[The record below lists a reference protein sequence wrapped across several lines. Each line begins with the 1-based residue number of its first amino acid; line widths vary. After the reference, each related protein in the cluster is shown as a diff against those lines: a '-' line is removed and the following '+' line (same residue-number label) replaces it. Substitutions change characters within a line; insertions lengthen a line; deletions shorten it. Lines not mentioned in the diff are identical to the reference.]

1 LFTAF
6 SDRPEKSFASV
17 ERHAPRRRIPL
28 KRAHPALVNSKGN
41 AMSTQKFVRP
51 LTLGGAAAVAAVT
64 VLGFAAPAS
73 AETAVDEPS
82 SFTSAFTVMAT
93 PEQVLNADAVAT
105 PGEAGATGQFNL
117 RVNSDLDIICYDI
130 TLTGVTGDYMSP
142 AKTATHIHQAA
153 TGLAGPPRIA
163 FPNPT
168 PVGDG
173 PRTSSG
179 CLQGPFTT
187 GVLANGVDTGEGFS
201 LTALE
206 GNAAAFAGDSHT
218 TAFPAGVV
226 RGQLTQVPVGGGAT
240 ATVAAETTEAGAGTA
255 TAVAVGLGAAGVLAL
270 AGFGVSRRR
279 NARS

>member
-1 LFTAF
+1 
-6 SDRPEKSFASV
+6 
-17 ERHAPRRRIPL
+17 
-28 KRAHPALVNSKGN
+28 VNPKGN
-41 AMSTQKFVRP
+41 SMSNKQLLRP
-51 LTLGGAAAVAAVT
+51 LTLGGAAALAAVT

-73 AETAVDEPS
+73 AETTVDEPS

-93 PEQVLNADAVAT
+93 PDQVLNADAVAT
-105 PGEAGATGQFNL
+105 PGEAGATGQFNF

-168 PVGDG
+168 PVGDE

-187 GVLANGVDTGEGFS
+187 GVLANGVDTGDGFS
-201 LTALE
+201 LKTLE
-206 GNAAAFAGDSHT
+206 ADPASFAGDSHT
-218 TAFPAGVV
+218 VAFPAGVV
-226 RGQLTQVPVGGGAT
+226 RGQLTQVPVGGLQTGGGAT
-240 ATVAAETTEAGAGTA
+240 AVTAADDSGTDTATTVAF
-255 TAVAVGLGAAGVLAL
+255 GLGAAALIGL
-270 AGFGVSRRR
+270 AGFGVYRRR
-279 NARS
+279 SARS